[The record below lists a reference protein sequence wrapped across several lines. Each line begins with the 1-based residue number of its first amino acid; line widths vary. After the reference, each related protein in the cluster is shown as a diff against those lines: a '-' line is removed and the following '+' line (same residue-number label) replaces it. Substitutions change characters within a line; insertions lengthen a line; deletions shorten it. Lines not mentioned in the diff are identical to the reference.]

1 MRSTLLRRSFALIL
15 WAGLGMTTR
24 PTTATGSL
32 FETIRSSDLAAV
44 KALVAD
50 GANVKASDDTG
61 ATPLMYAALY
71 AGPEFLT
78 LLIDHGAPVN
88 TASAYGATPL
98 MWAVTTPANVRVL
111 VNRGADVNAR
121 VGDGVTALVA
131 AARLGNIE
139 SMRILMAAGADMKTR
154 DTRTN
159 LLTAAY
165 FGATSDVRDVLKE
178 AGVAVQ
184 SAADV
189 KGAVLNRNRGDI
201 QIVRSLLAAG
211 VDPNEAV
218 PLNTLSLP
226 TFFLAGRDG
235 QVDVMRALV
244 DAGVDPNAIG
254 PRGWTALMLASSGD
268 APSVAAMQYLL
279 DLGADVNAKDE
290 DGRTALDWALTRGET
305 EASAFLQSKGGS
317 RNEPLAASPAH
328 VTTLRTAA
336 EAVTRAVS
344 RLQPAGPAFNNRAKC
359 NSCHNQNIPGIA
371 ITAAQRGG
379 IPIDERLAGHSM
391 IATNRQWRSR
401 REAVLLGDFF
411 GGGFQPNTEY
421 TLLEMAE
428 DHMPPNPNSD
438 AIVRGLASR
447 QSRDGSWPVATDIRP
462 PLTGSTISSTAL
474 SIRALREYA
483 PPGLRQEM
491 DARVERAVS
500 FIRRAAPQDTQ
511 DQAFKL
517 LALAWI
523 AAPGDEIARE
533 RGALIALQRADGGW
547 AQLPSM
553 ASDAY
558 ATGQAL
564 YALHAAGTSTTDPS
578 CRSGIAYLLR
588 TQLEDG
594 TWFVRTRAFGF
605 QTYFETGFPHGRSQ
619 FISTVA
625 TSWASIAL
633 TYTLGHT
640 PGSSAVADA
649 RRQIHQLVAVATPS
663 RNFYAIDDRGLEFAP
678 LERDSSWRL
687 TVMR

>member
-1 MRSTLLRRSFALIL
+1 MRSTLIRLSFALTVL
-15 WAGLGMTTR
+15 AGIGMSNGR
-24 PTTATGSL
+24 AIATGSF
-32 FETIRSSDLAAV
+32 FEAIRSNDLAAV

-50 GANVKASDDTG
+50 GAKVKASDDTG
-61 ATPLMYAALY
+61 ATSLMYAALY
-71 AGPEFLT
+71 AGPEVVT
-78 LLIDHGAPVN
+78 WLIDNGASIN
-88 TASAYGATPL
+88 TANTYGATPL
-98 MWAVTTPANVRVL
+98 MWAVTTPANVRLL

-131 AARLGNIE
+131 AARFGNVD
-139 SMRILMAAGADMKTR
+139 SMRLLMAAGADTKAR

-165 FGATSDVRDVLKE
+165 FGATPDVRDILKE
-178 AGVAVQ
+178 AGVTVQ
-184 SAADV
+184 SAADL

-201 QIVRSLLAAG
+201 QIVRSLLGAG

-235 QVDVMRALV
+235 QVEVMRALV
-244 DAGVDPNAIG
+244 GAGVDPNAIG

-279 DLGADVNAKDE
+279 DLGANVNARDE
-290 DGRTALDWALTRGET
+290 DGRTALDWALTRGQT
-305 EASAFLQSKGGS
+305 EASAFLESKGGS
-317 RNEPLAASPAH
+317 QNEPFAAAPSR
-328 VTTLRTAA
+328 VTTPRTAA
-336 EAVTRAVS
+336 DAVTRAVA
-344 RLQPAGPAFNNRAKC
+344 RIQPAGPAFNDRAKC

-371 ITAAQRGG
+371 ITAARQRG
-379 IPIDERLAGHSM
+379 IPIDERLVGHSM
-391 IATNRQWRSR
+391 IATNRQWRNR
-401 REAVLLGDFF
+401 REAVLLGDFL

-428 DHMPPNPNSD
+428 DHMPSSPNSD

-474 SIRALREYA
+474 SVRALREYA
-483 PPGLRQEM
+483 PPGMRQEM
-491 DARVERAVS
+491 EARVERAVA
-500 FIRRAAPQDTQ
+500 FLRRAAPQDTQ

-533 RGALIALQRADGGW
+533 RSALIALQRADGGW

-553 ASDAY
+553 VSDAY

-564 YALHAAGTSTTDPS
+564 YALHAAGVPTTDPA
-578 CRSGIAYLLR
+578 CRAGIEYLLR

-619 FISTVA
+619 FISTVS

-633 TYTLGHT
+633 TYTLDHT
-640 PGSSAVADA
+640 SGSAPVGDA
-649 RRQIHQLVAVATPS
+649 RRM
-663 RNFYAIDDRGLEFAP
+663 
-678 LERDSSWRL
+678 ER
-687 TVMR
+687 

>member
-1 MRSTLLRRSFALIL
+1 MRSTLIRRSFAVIL
-15 WAGLGMTTR
+15 LACIGFVNR
-24 PTTATGSL
+24 RVTATGSL
-32 FETIRSSDLAAV
+32 FEAIRSNDIAAV
-44 KALVAD
+44 RPLVAE
-50 GANVKASDDTG
+50 GADVNARDDTG

-71 AGPEFLT
+71 VGPEFLT
-78 LLIDHGAPVN
+78 LLIDHGASVN
-88 TASAYGATPL
+88 AANTYGATPL

-121 VGDGVTALVA
+121 GGDGVTALVA
-131 AARLGNIE
+131 AGRFGNVE
-139 SMRILMAAGADMKTR
+139 SMRILMAAGADLKAR

-159 LLTAAY
+159 LLTGAY
-165 FGATSDVRDVLKE
+165 FGATLDAREVLKE
-178 AGVAVQ
+178 AGVTVE
-184 SAADV
+184 SAADL

-201 QIVRSLLAAG
+201 QTLRRLLAAG

-244 DAGVDPNAIG
+244 AAGVNPNVTG

-268 APSVAAMQYLL
+268 APSVEAMQYLL
-279 DLGADVNAKDE
+279 DLGANVNVKDE
-290 DGRTALDWALTRGET
+290 DGRTALDWALTRGRT
-305 EASAFLQSKGGS
+305 NASAFLESKGGTP
-317 RNEPLAASPAH
+317 NEPLAASPTQ
-328 VTTLRTAA
+328 VTTTRTAVD
-336 EAVTRAVS
+336 AVTRAVA

-371 ITAAQRGG
+371 ITGAQRRGLT
-379 IPIDERLAGHSM
+379 IDERLAGHSM
-391 IATNRQWRSR
+391 IATNRQWRNR
-401 REAVLLGDFF
+401 REAVLLGDFL

-428 DHMPPNPNSD
+428 DHMPSSPNSD

-474 SIRALREYA
+474 AIRALREYA
-483 PPGLRQEM
+483 PPGLHQEM
-491 DARVERAVS
+491 NARVERAIA
-500 FIRRAAPQDTQ
+500 FIRGATPQDTQ

-517 LALAWI
+517 LAMAWT
-523 AAPGDEIARE
+523 AASGDEIARQ
-533 RGALIALQRADGGW
+533 RGALIALQRTDGGW
-547 AQLPSM
+547 AQLPPM

-564 YALHAAGTSTTDPS
+564 YALHAAGVSITDEVY
-578 CRSGIAYLLR
+578 RKGIDYLLR

-594 TWFVRTRAFGF
+594 TWFVQTRAFGF

-633 TYTLGHT
+633 MYTLDAGRSVT
-640 PGSSAVADA
+640 VGNA
-649 RRQIHQLVAVATPS
+649 RRI
-663 RNFYAIDDRGLEFAP
+663 
-678 LERDSSWRL
+678 ER
-687 TVMR
+687 